1 MFEIPECEVFFLNTK
16 KKVTRKPI
24 YNLFKDK
31 SVLVLGV
38 SSPYNPIDTQ
48 MVKDWEKSYDDLK
61 SAGDIDEIYVLV
73 LLTLCGRCMVQVY
86 EN

>member
-61 SAGDIDEIYVLV
+61 SLAILMKFMF
-73 LLTLCGRCMVQVY
+73 LFLPHLMW
-86 EN
+86 